1 MKNNPRFD
9 RMLRAASLGL
19 KRKQFTS
26 ICWCDDSGKPMGG
39 SALVRLSPKEC
50 EAYTLSTERN
60 WRPDALFPVVCAE
73 VFERMGCESLITRVK
88 FSNTSARFLAAQLGF
103 KRIEARADSITYRLL
118 KPMMNKQILTMTMPV
133 AREVHFDRTEAFSL
147 TVADVT
153 WEDHGLY
160 GFGDPAALTNPADNY
175 KPGGS
180 ISPKVFKNIAGHDY
194 ELLIVGDAYY
204 DPKSLG
210 TDISVRALSGSDK
223 IKTLNATITPAIT
236 ESMVGTTV
244 QITLR
249 LWGEVDTG
257 RGYTPPLEPDSCKRS
272 LFHGGCVN
280 VREGDASSGS
290 RRKRRNRCIG
300 NSGPGWI
307 RISRRGGCIFRCG
320 RNLLSDKCHQFGGS
334 GSVDGDIPVLFVT
347 RKANKIRLQPSSC
360 RKLHSE
366 LSQWSLGQ
374 FLGYLSRQSKEKKYC
389 EVHLLRRDRSQPFLT
404 SRMGGSHA
412 E

>member
-88 FSNTSARFLAAQLGF
+88 FSNTPARFLAAQLGF

-160 GFGDPAALTNPADNY
+160 GFGDPAAWSVPTNY

-204 DPKSLG
+204 DPKRTG
-210 TDISVRALSGSDK
+210 TDIRVRALSGSDK

-236 ESMVGTTV
+236 ESMVGTIV

-280 VREGDASSGS
+280 VREGDAFGEQEVGASDRKQFNCSVIS
-290 RRKRRNRCIG
+290 RERNDLCKRRPREGIF
-300 NSGPGWI
+300 NSY
-307 RISRRGGCIFRCG
+307 RRWLGVR
-320 RNLLSDKCHQFGGS
+320 RP
-334 GSVDGDIPVLFVT
+334 SVLCDIPCNDRVRSEVGAPSPSNKQCQCAKGTGRQL
-347 RKANKIRLQPSSC
+347 RKGLQC
-360 RKLHSE
+360 HSYR
-366 LSQWSLGQ
+366 SIQACNN
-374 FLGYLSRQSKEKKYC
+374 RR
-389 EVHLLRRDRSQPFLT
+389 LRRILT
-404 SRMGGSHA
+404 FRMGGSHA

>member
-1 MKNNPRFD
+1 MAIMKNNPRFD

-39 SALVRLSPKEC
+39 TALVRLSPKEC

-73 VFERMGCESLITRVK
+73 VFERMGCESLITRTK

-133 AREVHFDRTEAFSL
+133 AQEVQFDRTEAFSL

-153 WEDHGLY
+153 WEDHGMY
-160 GFGDPAALTNPADNY
+160 GFGDPAAFTDPAYDY

-204 DPKSLG
+204 DPKSTG
-210 TDISVRALSGSDK
+210 TDIRVRALSGSDK
-223 IKTLNATITPAIT
+223 IKTLEATITPAIT

-249 LWGEVDTG
+249 LRGEVDTN
-257 RGYTPPLEPDSCKRS
+257 RGYAPPPLS
-272 LFHGGCVN
+272 LTAVN
-280 VREGDASSGS
+280 AAS
-290 RRKRRNRCIG
+290 
-300 NSGPGWI
+300 
-307 RISRRGGCIFRCG
+307 F
-320 RNLLSDKCHQFGGS
+320 
-334 GSVDGDIPVLFVT
+334 T
-347 RKANKIRLQPSSC
+347 
-360 RKLHSE
+360 
-366 LSQWSLGQ
+366 
-374 FLGYLSRQSKEKKYC
+374 
-389 EVHLLRRDRSQPFLT
+389 EV
-404 SRMGGSHA
+404 A
-412 E
+412 